1 MIRRDYAPTLLRL
14 GIAALFLSAG
24 IPKLINP
31 AGPIGLLTGLGFP
44 VPVLFA
50 WLLIA
55 AEVLGG
61 LAMLVGWKVRYAAIP
76 LAIVLFV
83 ALVTV
88 TLPLYVDG
96 KGGLTN
102 VMFHVLGIL
111 GLISLMLTGA
121 GAAGLDKEV

>member
-1 MIRRDYAPTLLRL
+1 MIRSDYAPTLLRL
-14 GIAALFLSAG
+14 GFAALFLSAG
-24 IPKLINP
+24 IPKLMNP
-31 AGPIGLLTGLGFP
+31 AGPIGMLTGLGFP

-50 WLLIA
+50 WILIA
-55 AEVLGG
+55 VEVLCG
-61 LAMLVGWKVRYAAIP
+61 LAMLVGWKVRYAAMP

-88 TLPLYVDG
+88 ALPMYADG
-96 KGGLTN
+96 KGGLSS

-121 GAAGLDKEV
+121 GAAAVERE

>member
-1 MIRRDYAPTLLRL
+1 MIPKDYAPTLLRL
-14 GIAALFLSAG
+14 SFAALFLSAG
-24 IPKLINP
+24 IPKLMNP
-31 AGPIGLLTGLGFP
+31 AGPIGMLTGLGFP
-44 VPVLFA
+44 LPVLFA

-55 AEVLGG
+55 AEVLCGA
-61 LAMLVGWKVRYAAIP
+61 AMLVGWKVRYAAIP

-83 ALVTV
+83 ATV
-88 TLPLYVDG
+88 MVALPMYAEG

-121 GAAGLDKEV
+121 GAVAVEKE